1 MKQFLFFVLCPF
13 FVQIF
18 SQGDRNLQKNKTTIS
33 DREVSFIGE
42 PDIKGLAQ
50 SFYAALLEYI
60 LSDIQGGEEK

>member
-1 MKQFLFFVLCPF
+1 M
-13 FVQIF
+13 
-18 SQGDRNLQKNKTTIS
+18 QKNKITVT

-42 PDIKGLAQ
+42 PDIKGLPQ

>member
-1 MKQFLFFVLCPF
+1 M
-13 FVQIF
+13 QIF
-18 SQGDRNLQKNKTTIS
+18 SQGDRNLQVNKTTLT

-42 PDIKGLAQ
+42 PDIKGLPQ